1 MTDEKRTTE
10 NRGQDVLTLLI
21 QKNMRQRLPK
31 KKPRKSCHTQTGIKI
46 STKLAQWGLNSL
58 KQSNKYLAPEDIMN
72 RKEILNELMKRYSF
86 EKAHS
91 IRQIATEDR
100 EFENDDVYI
109 MMTRTLDGD
118 IFDCKW
124 KK

>member
-1 MTDEKRTTE
+1 
-10 NRGQDVLTLLI
+10 
-21 QKNMRQRLPK
+21 
-31 KKPRKSCHTQTGIKI
+31 
-46 STKLAQWGLNSL
+46 
-58 KQSNKYLAPEDIMN
+58 MN
-72 RKEILNELMKRYSF
+72 RKNLLKELMGRYSF

-91 IRQIATEDR
+91 IVQIATEDR

>member
-1 MTDEKRTTE
+1 
-10 NRGQDVLTLLI
+10 
-21 QKNMRQRLPK
+21 
-31 KKPRKSCHTQTGIKI
+31 
-46 STKLAQWGLNSL
+46 
-58 KQSNKYLAPEDIMN
+58 MN

-91 IRQIATEDR
+91 IRQIVTEDR

-118 IFDCKW
+118 ILFCKC

>member
-1 MTDEKRTTE
+1 
-10 NRGQDVLTLLI
+10 
-21 QKNMRQRLPK
+21 
-31 KKPRKSCHTQTGIKI
+31 
-46 STKLAQWGLNSL
+46 
-58 KQSNKYLAPEDIMN
+58 MN
-72 RKEILNELMKRYSF
+72 RKEILNELMKKYSF

-109 MMTRTLDGD
+109 IMTRTLDGD

-124 KK
+124 KN

>member
-1 MTDEKRTTE
+1 
-10 NRGQDVLTLLI
+10 
-21 QKNMRQRLPK
+21 
-31 KKPRKSCHTQTGIKI
+31 
-46 STKLAQWGLNSL
+46 
-58 KQSNKYLAPEDIMN
+58 MN

-100 EFENDDVYI
+100 EFENYYVYI
-109 MMTRTLDGD
+109 IMKRTLYGD
-118 IFDCKW
+118 IFSCEW

>member
-1 MTDEKRTTE
+1 MNCIT
-10 NRGQDVLTLLI
+10 
-21 QKNMRQRLPK
+21 
-31 KKPRKSCHTQTGIKI
+31 I
-46 STKLAQWGLNSL
+46 SAPPT
-58 KQSNKYLAPEDIMN
+58 NKTHILMEDIMN
-72 RKEILNELMKRYSF
+72 RKEILNELMKKYSF

-100 EFENDDVYI
+100 KFENDDVYI

-118 IFDCKW
+118 IFSCKW

>member
-1 MTDEKRTTE
+1 M
-10 NRGQDVLTLLI
+10 
-21 QKNMRQRLPK
+21 
-31 KKPRKSCHTQTGIKI
+31 
-46 STKLAQWGLNSL
+46 
-58 KQSNKYLAPEDIMN
+58 EDIVN